1 MYDINAKFVKKGR
14 TFHLIFIIAGL
25 FFLLVFGSIYIK
37 SYLKLKS
44 LDSNVM
50 STKVV
55 FYKCL

>member
-1 MYDINAKFVKKGR
+1 MYDINTKFVKKGR

-37 SYLKLKS
+37 S